1 MPLKNK
7 LMKYEEKPDIE
18 LKKLID
24 EGLIKPNT
32 KVYASSD
39 EKIEGFIN
47 KDGAIIL
54 IIAGKENI
62 FPFPSGAARAIVNLS
77 VNGWKFWRIREGDRF
92 VELSEIKKRYLNT

>member
-1 MPLKNK
+1 
-7 LMKYEEKPDIE
+7 MKYEEKPDVE

-39 EKIEGFIN
+39 EEIEGYIN

-54 IIAGKENI
+54 IIDGKEKI
-62 FPFPSGAARAIVNLS
+62 FPFPSGAARAIVNIS
-77 VNGWKFWRIREGDRF
+77 VNGWKFWRIIESDRL

>member
-1 MPLKNK
+1 MR
-7 LMKYEEKPDIE
+7 YEEKPDIE
-18 LKKLID
+18 LKNLID

-39 EKIEGFIN
+39 EKIEGLIN
-47 KDGAIIL
+47 KKGAIIL
-54 IIAGKENI
+54 TIDGKEKI

-77 VNGWKFWRIREGDRF
+77 VNGWKFWRIKENERF